1 MPSLTISR
9 RDDDDVK
16 TRHIYVK
23 VDGKTVGAIG
33 YGETLHVPLEAGP
46 RVIVFDNTW
55 AWKKFEVE
63 VGEDDVFRAS
73 VACLKAGLFA
83 LAAAILS
90 TAPMKLRV
98 DFAKTEAV

>member
-9 RDDDDVK
+9 RDADDVK

-33 YGETLHVPLEAGP
+33 YGETLHVLLEAGSH
-46 RVIVFDNTW
+46 VIVFDNTW

-63 VGEDDVFRAS
+63 VREDEALRAS

-98 DFAKTEAV
+98 DLAKAESA